1 MKIILLKD
9 QDNLG
14 TAGEMVDVKDGY
26 ARNYL
31 LPRKI
36 AIEATKENRE
46 NWEEEM
52 KARQEEERVARE
64 EANRIKEVIED
75 LTIEIGARGGEEG
88 KLFGSITNT
97 EVSNALKEQADLD
110 VAKKKIE
117 MENIKTTGLHEVT
130 IRVYPEITATLKVK
144 VEEA

>member
-14 TAGEMVDVKDGY
+14 KAGEMVDVKDGY
-26 ARNYL
+26 ARNFL

-52 KARQEEERVARE
+52 AKREEEERVARE
-64 EANRIKEVIED
+64 EANRIKDEIEN
-75 LTIEIGARGGEEG
+75 LTLELSARGGEDG

-117 MENIKTTGLHEVT
+117 MENIKSTGLHEVT
-130 IRVYPEITATLKVK
+130 VRVYPEVSATLKVN
-144 VEEA
+144 VTEA

>member
-14 TAGEMVDVKDGY
+14 KAGDMVDVKDGY

-31 LPRKI
+31 FPRKI

-52 KARQEEERVARE
+52 KERQEEERVARE
-64 EANRIKEVIED
+64 EANRIKEIIED
-75 LTIEIGARGGEEG
+75 LTIEIAARGGEEG

-117 MENIKTTGLHEVT
+117 MENIKTTGIHEVT
-130 IRVYPEITATLKVK
+130 IRVYPEISATLKVK